1 MSNNETQAERHVFLG
16 LIAVTTKTLRTG
28 KRTVIRMY
36 KQTYRLCVSVCLPFR
51 RSNQTKLGMDITSLQ
66 PTQTLHV
73 LISYN
78 LYNNM
83 SDAQT
88 SEVEVHFLS

>member
-36 KQTYRLCVSVCLPFR
+36 KQTYRLCVSVCLSPIQTFEPDKTWYGHYVIAAHPNAA
-51 RSNQTKLGMDITSLQ
+51 RSN
-66 PTQTLHV
+66 
-73 LISYN
+73 
-78 LYNNM
+78 
-83 SDAQT
+83 
-88 SEVEVHFLS
+88 FL